1 MNKCFNFLKT
11 NVTKDVQ
18 GYENLQKRIND
29 KSNYL
34 ESAFHCFSDLS
45 KSLKDF
51 MKQIIYYNT
60 KFTSIIKSPEEQPIH
75 ETCKL
80 IYQKLINDLEQ
91 NSNIIDDYI
100 NNLNYLLKKFNE
112 EKNIYENLKR
122 INKDL
127 EDERIKLSKNKE
139 AYHKTGKEAEKKIKT
154 FVQNNI
160 QNLSNLSQESKNEL
174 NNIVSNPIKTLD
186 NYTSSISK
194 VNDLVQKY
202 NNTQNILYTIL
213 PDLGNEDG
221 VFFFRLVKLY
231 FQCLENCEK
240 YLNLNK
246 KQMNNSKTVE
256 TNSALKI
263 LIEENENKKQYEKKV
278 NMIQYQTDI
287 NFYKCKDKSEFDIC
301 ANTVDIINKYISK
314 DIFKNYN
321 YQNALKNY
329 EEILLVKKLF
339 EEKGEIDEETS
350 KKFLDSLNDESLHN
364 SVFVILSQLRTN
376 NGFQK
381 SKSLIKCLGK
391 AFNKLLEHAEKNKL
405 YEYAKNSIILSQTY
419 YYIEENAKDKIFLS
433 EEIKNNKWLTNPEF
447 WRGFIHSM
455 IQAEFERL
463 ENDSNLP
470 IIKLNRNEPMT
481 DEVKSKFNDV
491 VFSQLLAYISN
502 MIYFIS
508 DKKIVLKIA
517 DEFIKKYDY
526 LSNSNL
532 DTLFGI
538 ISNDKEEIEKLRK
551 EYNQPSKED
560 LMEKDKEKKEEKEQK
575 EGNEEKKEKEG
586 EEKNKEK

>member
-1 MNKCFNFLKT
+1 MNFFNFLKT

-51 MKQIIYYNT
+51 IKQIIYYNT

-139 AYHKTGKEAEKKIKT
+139 AYHKTGKEAEKKIKI

-160 QNLSNLSQESKNEL
+160 QNLSNLSPESKNEL

-301 ANTVDIINKYISK
+301 ANTVDIINKYINK

-391 AFNKLLEHAEKNKL
+391 AFNKLLDHAEKNKL
-405 YEYAKNSIILSQTY
+405 YDYAKNSIILSQTY
-419 YYIEENAKDKIFLS
+419 YYTEEKEKDKIFLS

-470 IIKLNRNEPMT
+470 IIKSNRNEPMT

-560 LMEKDKEKKEEKEQK
+560 LIEKDKEKKEEKEQK

-586 EEKNKEK
+586 EEENKGK

>member
-1 MNKCFNFLKT
+1 MNFFNFLKT

-51 MKQIIYYNT
+51 IKQIIYYNT

-160 QNLSNLSQESKNEL
+160 QNLSNLSPESKNEL

-186 NYTSSISK
+186 NYTSSISR

-301 ANTVDIINKYISK
+301 ANTVDIINKYINK

-391 AFNKLLEHAEKNKL
+391 AFNKLLDHAEKNKL

-419 YYIEENAKDKIFLS
+419 YYTEENAKDKIFLS

-481 DEVKSKFNDV
+481 DEIKSKFNDV

-551 EYNQPSKED
+551 EYNQPPKDD
-560 LMEKDKEKKEEKEQK
+560 LIEKNEEKKEEEQK

-586 EEKNKEK
+586 EEETKEK

>member
-1 MNKCFNFLKT
+1 MNFFNFLKT

-51 MKQIIYYNT
+51 IKQIIYYNT

-160 QNLSNLSQESKNEL
+160 QNLSNLSPESKNEL

-301 ANTVDIINKYISK
+301 ANTVDIINKYINK

-391 AFNKLLEHAEKNKL
+391 AFNKLLDHAEKNKL

-419 YYIEENAKDKIFLS
+419 YYTEEKEKDKIFLS

-560 LMEKDKEKKEEKEQK
+560 LII
-575 EGNEEKKEKEG
+575 
-586 EEKNKEK
+586 

>member
-1 MNKCFNFLKT
+1 MNFFNFLKT

-51 MKQIIYYNT
+51 IKQIIYYNT

-160 QNLSNLSQESKNEL
+160 QNLSNLSPESKNEL

-186 NYTSSISK
+186 NYTSSISR

-301 ANTVDIINKYISK
+301 ANTVDIINKYINK

-391 AFNKLLEHAEKNKL
+391 AFNKLLDHAEKNKL

-419 YYIEENAKDKIFLS
+419 YYTEEKEKDKIFLS

-560 LMEKDKEKKEEKEQK
+560 LII
-575 EGNEEKKEKEG
+575 
-586 EEKNKEK
+586 

>member
-1 MNKCFNFLKT
+1 MNFFNFLKT

-51 MKQIIYYNT
+51 IKQIIYYNT

-160 QNLSNLSQESKNEL
+160 QNLSNLSPESKNEL

-221 VFFFRLVKLY
+221 VFFFRLVKFY

-301 ANTVDIINKYISK
+301 ANTVDIINKYI
-314 DIFKNYN
+314 
-321 YQNALKNY
+321 
-329 EEILLVKKLF
+329 
-339 EEKGEIDEETS
+339 
-350 KKFLDSLNDESLHN
+350 
-364 SVFVILSQLRTN
+364 
-376 NGFQK
+376 
-381 SKSLIKCLGK
+381 C
-391 AFNKLLEHAEKNKL
+391 
-405 YEYAKNSIILSQTY
+405 
-419 YYIEENAKDKIFLS
+419 
-433 EEIKNNKWLTNPEF
+433 
-447 WRGFIHSM
+447 
-455 IQAEFERL
+455 
-463 ENDSNLP
+463 
-470 IIKLNRNEPMT
+470 
-481 DEVKSKFNDV
+481 
-491 VFSQLLAYISN
+491 
-502 MIYFIS
+502 
-508 DKKIVLKIA
+508 
-517 DEFIKKYDY
+517 KYC
-526 LSNSNL
+526 
-532 DTLFGI
+532 
-538 ISNDKEEIEKLRK
+538 
-551 EYNQPSKED
+551 
-560 LMEKDKEKKEEKEQK
+560 
-575 EGNEEKKEKEG
+575 
-586 EEKNKEK
+586 

>member
-1 MNKCFNFLKT
+1 MNFFNFLKT

-51 MKQIIYYNT
+51 IKQIIYYNT

-160 QNLSNLSQESKNEL
+160 QNLSNLSPESKNEL

-301 ANTVDIINKYISK
+301 ANTVDIINKYINK

-391 AFNKLLEHAEKNKL
+391 AFNKLLDHAEKNKL

-419 YYIEENAKDKIFLS
+419 YYTEENAKDKIFLS

-560 LMEKDKEKKEEKEQK
+560 LIEKDKEKKEEKEQK

-586 EEKNKEK
+586 EEENKGK